1 MADSAATLEGIYRK
15 LDEAMDWIVG
25 DDFDLPDYERF
36 EKALLEIRSALPQE
50 RAENVGG
57 VAGRQGTDNG
67 AMLEIAARGVIQ
79 AFDLNYGKEPFE
91 LTIKRLR
98 EALQLQQ

>member
-1 MADSAATLEGIYRK
+1 MNGEQEQELVALCHASQDLAMATRDSVNKILAWMFNQRARQNGESPEPATN
-15 LDEAMDWIVG
+15 
-25 DDFDLPDYERF
+25 
-36 EKALLEIRSALPQE
+36 S
-50 RAENVGG
+50 
-57 VAGRQGTDNG
+57 

-79 AFDLNYGKEPFE
+79 AFDLNYGKDPFE